1 MTLTVLLDLDD
12 TLLLSDMN
20 TFLPAY
26 LQALSRYLHDLPPQ
40 ETIRQVLI
48 ATQQMVINR
57 DPSKT
62 LEEVFDAS
70 FYPGLGINKKDIWN
84 KIAQFYAEVFPTL
97 QIITQSKPGALEL
110 VDTLF
115 EQGHRVIIATDPLFP
130 QAATYHR
137 LDWAGMPVDRYPFS
151 LVSTYEKFHFSKPD
165 LAYYAELLAQS
176 GWPSDPVV
184 MIGNDFNMDI
194 LPASKLGIPSFW
206 VSEQNHPENIPES
219 TRSGGIGDV
228 LSWLKEETEN
238 FTELHFDNALAHLAI
253 LRSTPAALHTLTSS
267 FSQQDWDTRPQEDHW
282 SPTELLCHLRDVD
295 QEVNWPRLQK
305 VMSEDNPFLPG
316 IATDPWA
323 EERNYSL
330 ESGQR
335 ALNEFIE
342 IRSKITDLL
351 ETLKPDDWYRVA
363 RHAIFGPT
371 KIKELTGFIATHDR
385 VHIGEVKS
393 VVS

>member
-26 LQALSRYLHDLPPQ
+26 LQALGSYLDDLPPQ
-40 ETIRQVLI
+40 ETIRQVLL
-48 ATQQMVINR
+48 ATQQMVMNR

-84 KIAQFYAEVFPTL
+84 KIARFYAEIFPTL
-97 QIITQSKPGALEL
+97 QTITQSKPGALEL

-115 EQGHRVIIATDPLFP
+115 GLGYRVIIATDPLFP

-184 MIGNDFNMDI
+184 MIGNDYDMDI
-194 LPASKLGIPSFW
+194 LPASMLGIPTFW
-206 VSEQNHPENIPES
+206 VSEQNHPQNMPES
-219 TRSGGIGDV
+219 TRSGGIEDV
-228 LSWLKEETEN
+228 LSWLQGESEN
-238 FTELHFDNALAHLAI
+238 FTEPHFDNALAHLAI
-253 LRSTPAALHTLTSS
+253 LRSTPAALHTLTNSLS
-267 FSQQDWDTRPQEDHW
+267 EQDWNIRPQENQW

-330 ESGQR
+330 ENGQR
-335 ALNEFIE
+335 ALNEFIK
-342 IRSKITDLL
+342 IRSKITGLL
-351 ETLKPDDWYRVA
+351 ETLEPDDWYRMA

-393 VVS
+393 VVG